1 MIQTV
6 IKRDGRIVE
15 FNKNKI
21 FNAIS
26 KAMQN
31 TENGVDSFL
40 IQKITEDISQT
51 GNVEMT
57 VEAIQDMVEMELMN
71 SPRKEVAKKYI
82 SYRDQRNVARKAK
95 TCNMFLEIIETKSN
109 EVTRENANMNADTP
123 AGMMM
128 KFASET
134 TKPFVDDYLL
144 SPEAKEVV
152 LSNYIHIHDK
162 DYYPTKS
169 LTCVQHPLNKI
180 LENGLFA
187 GHGESRPAK
196 RIETASMLA
205 CISLETAQNEM
216 HGGQAIPAFDFYLAP
231 FVRKSYIEEIKI
243 LENINGQNYEH
254 LYDYQIKD
262 YVKEELGHKQ
272 GDERIVQHAIN
283 RTVSRVHQS
292 MEAFIHNMNTIHSR
306 GGNQVVFS
314 SINYGTDTS
323 PEGRCVIR
331 ELLTSTDEG
340 VGNGGTAI
348 FPIQIWK
355 KKRGVSYL
363 PEDPN
368 YDLYKLACKVSA
380 RRFFPNFLN
389 LDATFNHHEKWNAQ
403 DPKRY
408 QYETATMGCRTRVFE
423 NRFGEKTSIGRGNLS
438 FTTINLVRLALET
451 REINDET
458 ERKRQFFQKLD
469 HTLQIAAEQLHQR
482 FEFQKTAAPKQ
493 FPLLMSTLWNGSE
506 ELKSEETVEKVI
518 NQGTL
523 GIGFIGLA
531 EALVALIGKHHAEDE
546 EAQKLGLEIV
556 TFMRD
561 KSLTFSENYKH
572 NYSILATP
580 AEGIAGRFTRKDK
593 KDFGS
598 IKGITDREYYTNSNH
613 VPVYYKCSAHLKAKI
628 EAPYHDLTR
637 GGHIFY
643 VEIDGD
649 ATHNPESIM
658 TVVDMMDKY
667 NIGYSSVNH
676 TRNRCLPC
684 GYENASA
691 HLDECPKCGSTHIDR
706 LQRITG
712 YLVGTTDRWNYA
724 KLAELNDRIIH
735 D

>member
-144 SPEAKEVV
+144 SPEAKEAV

-458 ERKRQFFQKLD
+458 ERKHQFFQKLD

-691 HLDECPKCGSTHIDR
+691 HLDVCPKCGSTHIDR